1 MSIAYFK
8 FYKLYYEVF
17 AADIITIGTSK
28 YKEIS

>member
-1 MSIAYFK
+1 MLIVYFK

-17 AADIITIGTSK
+17 VVDIIIIGIFK